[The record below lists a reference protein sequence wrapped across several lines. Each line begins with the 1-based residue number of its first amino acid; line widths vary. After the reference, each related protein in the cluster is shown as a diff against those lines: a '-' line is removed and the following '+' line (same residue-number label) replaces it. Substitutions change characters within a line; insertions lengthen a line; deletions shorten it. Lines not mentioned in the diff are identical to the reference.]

1 MLACVPMLCGA
12 QAPASAFVPADDP
25 NIVYMGRTSWRTPGC
40 VSFTY
45 PGVSIFADFEG
56 TSLQMKAKPG
66 SGDFMVEID
75 GGLPFRIHFGEKDS
89 VMTLVEGLPDGTHSA
104 RLMYAVEGHEF
115 RPEFRGFYLDGG
127 KKLAPAPQLP
137 RRRIEFIGNSITCG
151 YGIESEDRDAPFTYE
166 TENHYYTYAALT
178 ARALEAQHLVV
189 ARSGIGVYRNYGS
202 PASGSPDCM
211 PAMYEQTL
219 FLDSTEQWNHDLY
232 TPDVVCVNLG
242 TNDVSEDK
250 YDENLLTDAYRGFAA
265 HLRGIYP
272 KAKIVMLTGCMLNGR
287 QLDAVKK
294 ALDTVTAERRAKG
307 DDEVYRFDFTPQTGS
322 LGYAPGWHPTMR
334 QHRKMAVELTTY
346 LKKLMKNLKLI
357 KQDIKTFVK

>member
-1 MLACVPMLCGA
+1 MLSIKCVVWAVLACVLMLCGIQA
-12 QAPASAFVPADDP
+12 QASSFVPADDP
-25 NIVYMGRTSWRTPGC
+25 NIVYMGRTSWRTPGS

-66 SGDFMVEID
+66 SGDFMVEVD
-75 GGLPFRIHFGEKDS
+75 SGLPFRIHFAAADS
-89 VMTLVEGLPDGTHSA
+89 VITLAEGLVDGTHSV

-115 RPEFRGFYLDGG
+115 RPEFRGFYLDDG
-127 KKLAPAPQLP
+127 KKLAAAPQLP
-137 RRRIEFIGNSITCG
+137 QRRIEFIGNSITCG
-151 YGIESEDRDAPFTYE
+151 YGIESEDRDAPFTYD

-202 PASGSPDCM
+202 SVSGSLDCM

-219 FLDSTEQWNHDLY
+219 FLDSTELWNHDLY
-232 TPDVVCVNLG
+232 TPDVVCINLG

-250 YDENLLTDAYRGFAA
+250 YDEKLLTNAYRSFAA
-265 HLRGIYP
+265 HIRATYP
-272 KAKIVMLTGCMLNGR
+272 KAKIVMLTGCMLNGK
-287 QLDAVKK
+287 QLDVVKTV
-294 ALDTVTAERRAKG
+294 LDTIVAERRAMG
-307 DDEVYRFDFTPQTGS
+307 DSNIFRFDFTPQTGT

-334 QHRKMAVELTTY
+334 QHRKMTVELTTY
-346 LKKLMKNLKLI
+346 LKKLMNW
-357 KQDIKTFVK
+357 

>member
-1 MLACVPMLCGA
+1 MLSVKCVIFAVLACVPMLCGA
-12 QAPASAFVPADDP
+12 QAQASAFVPADDP
-25 NIVYMGRTSWRTPGC
+25 NIVYMGRTSRRTPGC

-56 TSLQMKAKPG
+56 TSIKMKAKPG

-75 GGLPFRIHFGEKDS
+75 GGLPFRIRFAAADS
-89 VMTLVEGLPDGTHSA
+89 VVTLAEGLPGGTHSA

-115 RPEFRGFYLDGG
+115 RPAFYGFYLDGG
-127 KKLAPAPQLP
+127 KKLAPAPRLP
-137 RRRIEFIGNSITCG
+137 QRRIEFIGNSITCG
-151 YGIESEDRDAPFTYE
+151 YGIESEDRDAPFTYA

-219 FLDSTEQWNHDLY
+219 FLDSTELWNHDLY

-250 YDENLLTDAYRGFAA
+250 YDEKLLTDAYRGFAA
-265 HLRGIYP
+265 HLRATYP
-272 KAKIVMLTGCMLNGR
+272 EAKIVMLTGCMLNGR
-287 QLDAVKK
+287 QLAVVKT
-294 ALDTVTAERRAKG
+294 ALDTVVAERRAKG
-307 DDEVYRFDFTPQTGS
+307 DNGIYRFDFTPQTGS

-346 LKKLMKNLKLI
+346 LKKLMNW
-357 KQDIKTFVK
+357 